1 MNTFMKKLNSLLIA
15 LFITASAFAQTW
27 TLDKVHSNLG
37 FTVSHLVVSEVDGSF
52 KSFDA
57 KVTSSKED
65 FTDAVFE
72 FTGDATSIFTN
83 NDKRD
88 EHLRSADFFDAA
100 KYPTFTFKSKSVKK
114 IDAKNYKVT
123 GDFTFHGVTKPIE
136 LDVVFGGTAVH
147 PYNKKTLAAFKVSG
161 IVKRSDFGVG
171 ASTPSGVVGDEV
183 TLSAKTEFFKD

>member
-1 MNTFMKKLNSLLIA
+1 MKKINSLLVA
-15 LFITASAFAQTW
+15 LLITSSAFAQTW
-27 TLDKVHSNLG
+27 TVDKVHSNLG
-37 FTVSHLVVSEVDGSF
+37 FSVSHLVVSEVDGSF

-57 KVTSSKED
+57 KITSSKED

-72 FTGDATSIFTN
+72 FTGDAASIFTN

-114 IDAKNYKVT
+114 VDAKNYKVS
-123 GDFTFHGVTKPIE
+123 GDFTFHGVTKTIE

-161 IVKRSDFGVG
+161 VIKRSDFGVG
-171 ASTPSGVVGDEV
+171 AATPSGVVGDEV
-183 TLSAKTEFFKD
+183 TLNAKTEFFKD